1 VKKLNHKN
9 SYQIN
14 NFEKSP
20 NNNLNINEKN
30 SPIYSKYD
38 SGKSY
43 YQDNI
48 EENKK
53 DNENKM
59 MIQRHT
65 YTSLQNNNNFNTHS
79 NDHLLEQPN
88 LKIYKKIKNPKP
100 RKAILIEDFHTF
112 KENAKKDSNI
122 SEYKNFN
129 VELTNEKLQTKI
141 KNIND
146 NNNIKKVNSKIIQS
160 TDYKNNYSH
169 KKITPLKNKAQAET
183 HYYTSKVEPI
193 KPEILFNDE
202 KQINNNYQLTKNES
216 LSCHK
221 NKLVVMKI
229 IRTNLKR
236 EHLSFSS
243 NELKFNQT
251 NNSIKDN
258 KNFLNNTKKIKKI
271 NLKQNKNNKLSGYI
285 YNPLD
290 FLLNTKINENN
301 ENIPSKKTHK
311 NSDYNNKDDN
321 NNNFGL
327 SQNLFKK
334 E

>member
-1 VKKLNHKN
+1 
-9 SYQIN
+9 
-14 NFEKSP
+14 
-20 NNNLNINEKN
+20 
-30 SPIYSKYD
+30 
-38 SGKSY
+38 
-43 YQDNI
+43 
-48 EENKK
+48 
-53 DNENKM
+53 
-59 MIQRHT
+59 
-65 YTSLQNNNNFNTHS
+65 
-79 NDHLLEQPN
+79 LEQPN

-243 NELKFNQT
+243 NEIKFNQT

-271 NLKQNKNNKLSGYI
+271 NLKQKKNNKLSGYI
-285 YNPLD
+285 YNPSD

-311 NSDYNNKDDN
+311 NSVHINKIG
-321 NNNFGL
+321 NNNFSL
-327 SQNLFKK
+327 MQNLLKK